1 MQGEDFWLMVVC
13 CMTAGLIALLL
24 VLTAHAEQQAH
35 DLGWLAQ
42 KQIQARAYAA
52 DVLKARY
59 DDILQRRCD
68 PNGTDTRIHMGLR

>member
-1 MQGEDFWLMVVC
+1 MKRAAGISTDLSGNKMQGEDFWLMVVC

-24 VLTAHAEQQAH
+24 VLTAHAEPQVH

-52 DVLKARY
+52 DVLKAR
-59 DDILQRRCD
+59 
-68 PNGTDTRIHMGLR
+68 HE